1 MRKQN
6 AQWTQLVKTKVVLI
20 TTWRRRQMS
29 RNKNF
34 TINRTKD
41 TDKVM
46 LGSLEIGSV
55 FEREGNLH
63 MLVDVKRAEL
73 KAPDAFICNLNT
85 GATWRVWQEEMVIPV
100 RDCTINYRVSGY
112 E

>member
-1 MRKQN
+1 
-6 AQWTQLVKTKVVLI
+6 
-20 TTWRRRQMS
+20 MS

-41 TDKVM
+41 TYKVR

-55 FEREGNLH
+55 FEREGSLH
-63 MLVDVKRAEL
+63 MLVDVKKVHL
-73 KAPDAFICNLNT
+73 NTPDVFICNLNT
-85 GATWRVWQEEMVIPV
+85 GATWCILHEEMVMPV
-100 RDCTINYRVSGY
+100 RDCTMNYRVSGY